1 MTDLPIYLP
10 GDTYLTALVID
21 PEFKV
26 MSELMQRAVVLLIL
40 SNDPN
45 MTVNGLPVVTLLRQS
60 TSAIASTL
68 VMMLGGVSDTIKGYL
83 NEDISNE
90 DEEVD
95 SVTFGAE
102 LEENSESAVKVTL
115 TLRLKN
121 NEEETTT
128 VYRYE

>member
-45 MTVNGLPVVTLLRQS
+45 MMVNGLPVITLLRQS

-68 VMMLGGVSDTIKGYL
+68 VMMLGGVADTIKSYL
-83 NEDISNE
+83 NEDLSADE
-90 DEEVD
+90 EEVD
-95 SVTFGAE
+95 SVTFGTE
-102 LEENSESAVKVTL
+102 LDENDESTIKVTL
-115 TLRLKN
+115 TLRLRN